1 MKRVLLTGG
10 SRGLGK
16 AIQNYLEA
24 CGGYSVTAPSRGEM
38 NLGDTT
44 SIEQYLSSNSDFDV
58 VINNAGLNILSS
70 VDAFSDE
77 MLDQMLQVNL
87 RAVMQI
93 LRKMV
98 PGMKTRGY
106 GRIVNV
112 SSIWGVRSK
121 ENRSMY
127 SLTKFGLN
135 GITRALARELGPFGV
150 LVNSVCPGYMNTEM
164 TQQNVPEEDQRR
176 ICGEIP
182 LRRFAE
188 PRELAVLIEFL
199 ASDRNTYLTGQDVI
213 ADGGFLA

>member
-1 MKRVLLTGG
+1 MKQVLLTGG

-16 AIQNYLEA
+16 TIGEYLGKF
-24 CGGYSVTAPSRGEM
+24 GGYSITAPSREE
-38 NLGDTT
+38 LDLEDAS
-44 SIEQYLSSNSDFDV
+44 SIERYFVSRCDFDV

-93 LRKMV
+93 LRKTV

-106 GRIVNV
+106 GRIVNI

-164 TQQNVPEEDQRR
+164 TQQNVPAEEQRR

-199 ASDRNTYLTGQDVI
+199 ASDRNTYLTGQEVI

>member
-16 AIQNYLEA
+16 AMREYFEV
-24 CGGYSVTAPSRGEM
+24 CGGYSVAAPSREEM
-38 NLGDTT
+38 DLGDSA
-44 SIEQYLSSNSDFDV
+44 SIEQYLASSSDFDV
-58 VINNAGLNILSS
+58 VINNAGLNILSA
-70 VDAFSDE
+70 VDVVRDE
-77 MLDQMLQVNL
+77 ALDQMIQVNL

-93 LRKMV
+93 VRGTV
-98 PGMKTRGY
+98 PAMKSKGY

-112 SSIWGVRSK
+112 SSVWGIRSK

-127 SLTKFGLN
+127 SLTKFGIN
-135 GITRALARELGPFGV
+135 GITRALARELGPFGI

-164 TQQNVPEEDQRR
+164 TRQNVKEEDQLK

-188 PRELAVLIEFL
+188 PRELSVLIEFL
-199 ASDRNTYLTGQDVI
+199 ASDRNTYLTGQEVI

>member
-24 CGGYSVTAPSRGEM
+24 CGSYSVTAPSREEM
-38 NLGDTT
+38 DLGDTT

-93 LRKMV
+93 LRKTV

-127 SLTKFGLN
+127 SLTKFGMN

-188 PRELAVLIEFL
+188 PQELAVLIEFL